1 MSSRRYWAV
10 AASALLLSLPQ
21 AAASAPALGP
31 PPVPVTAAQA
41 RNMGL
46 RVATA
51 KPATEAAL
59 ATLPGVVTPP
69 LNGRVIVSAPF
80 AGTVVQV
87 HVLEGEQVAAGQRL
101 ATVFSQDA
109 LRISSDLIAAQA
121 QARAADAA
129 ARRARTLADEGI
141 IAGARAEE
149 AQARAAEAR
158 ALAAQNGRLLSSAG
172 GSAGRAGEYTLRAP
186 IAGHVSQLALQPGGG
201 LEAMAPAA
209 VIDRDGRLWVEARL
223 PAALIGKV
231 KVGAG
236 VEAAGVRGRVVA
248 AGTAIDPRTRSAML
262 RAELPSGTGLPP
274 GRAVS
279 ITVMGPAPAGAV
291 AVPRASL
298 TRIDGKDAVFLRTS
312 AGYRAQTVAVHGLS
326 RVDAVITGIAPGAVV
341 ASAGVS
347 QLKTAAGR

>member
-1 MSSRRYWAV
+1 MSSRRHWAT

-21 AAASAPALGP
+21 IAAGAPAP
-31 PPVPVTAAQA
+31 VTVPVTAAQA
-41 RNMGL
+41 RSMGL
-46 RVATA
+46 RTAAAT
-51 KPATEAAL
+51 PATEAAL
-59 ATLPGVVTPP
+59 ATLPGVATPP

-87 HVLEGEQVAAGQRL
+87 HVLEGQQVTAGQRL

-109 LRISSDLIAAQA
+109 LRLSSDLIAAQA
-121 QARAADAA
+121 EARAADAA
-129 ARRARTLADEGI
+129 ARRARTLADEGV

-149 AQARAAEAR
+149 AQARAARAR
-158 ALAAQNGRLLSSAG
+158 AMAAQNGRLLASAG
-172 GSAGRAGEYTLRAP
+172 GAGGRAGEYTLRAP

-209 VIDRDGRLWVEARL
+209 VIDRDDRLWVEARL
-223 PAALIGKV
+223 PAALIGRV

-236 VEAAGVRGRVVA
+236 VVAAGVRGRVVA
-248 AGTAIDPRTRSAML
+248 AGTAIEPRTRSAML
-262 RAELPSGTGLPP
+262 RAELPAGTSLPP

-291 AVPRASL
+291 AVPRTSL
-298 TRIDGKDAVFLRTS
+298 TRIDGKDALFVRT
-312 AGYRAQTVAVHGLS
+312 ATGYRTQAVAVHGLS
-326 RVDAVITGIAPGAVV
+326 RDTAVVTGIAPGAVV